1 MALMAT
7 TTIGPTITSQRIRPH
22 FSRVRVNLNGEE
34 TEKAFDD
41 VVSNLAHAAP
51 PIPGF
56 CRMKGGKLLQVFGRD
71 HVAKFLIDENV
82 GITIGDSEKGTPLLN
97 IIMS

>member
-56 CRMKGGKLLQVFGRD
+56 CRMKGGLK
-71 HVAKFLIDENV
+71 KFS
-82 GITIGDSEKGTPLLN
+82 ITGLWERPCCQIPYR
-97 IIMS
+97 